1 MYIRWAIFAAVAA
14 VYYGLMDD
22 TTNSVLYLILGS
34 VFIVVSK
41 LEQVIDGLN
50 NGRR

>member
-1 MYIRWAIFAAVAA
+1 MYTLLAIFAAVAA
-14 VYYGLMDD
+14 VYYGLVEDA
-22 TTNSVLYLILGS
+22 TNSILYLILGS
-34 VFIVVSK
+34 VFIVISK